1 MRGKTTEV
9 AEVGAGSHRPPRQA
23 DQRSGGI
30 STGADDAIGDFG
42 PIRCGKG
49 RHGPILSPA
58 GVVGQPV
65 Q

>member
-1 MRGKTTEV
+1 V
-9 AEVGAGSHRPPRQA
+9 
-23 DQRSGGI
+23 
-30 STGADDAIGDFG
+30 IGDFG

-65 Q
+65 VQRYRLELTVRGIPAPIANVTLRPGHDLPMRLLRRE